1 MGRIEKSR
9 GRSLSE
15 VSAKEELA
23 ELTKKIRKNDELY
36 YLKDSPSLSDAEYD
50 VLRKRLMFIE
60 KKFPHLVVSDSP
72 SQTVGV
78 HPADVFLKFNT
89 RSQCCP

>member
-1 MGRIEKSR
+1 MGRKEKSG

-50 VLRKRLMFIE
+50 ALRKRLIFIE

-72 SQTVGV
+72 S
-78 HPADVFLKFNT
+78 
-89 RSQCCP
+89 RSAPG